1 MTRRDVDSLLS
12 DWDEVART
20 ARTPTPAM
28 RTSRVTAQGLAGL
41 PLMVVAALIVA
52 GIAVLARPI
61 GGPGGGSSPDASMA
75 AVAPVTDSADDGTL
89 RLVLTADRGTY
100 AEGDPITAIATV
112 EYLGPDARIDVF
124 TLHSAVVFS
133 LAEVGGDRSV
143 AGGQRTSCVQ
153 RTLTRGVPETYPWA
167 KSGGFDPADPGEDFV
182 EWYLTSGPEL
192 RLPAGTWR
200 LSVGFGG
207 SEGGCG
213 GLTHALT
220 AEVTVRVEA
229 ATTVSP
235 GPSSEAVTPPPGSPT
250 VGPPA
255 VTVTCGRIASVPC
268 GGLLAILAADHAD
281 QLSAAVRIVVDDPCP
296 PTADCDR
303 TYPFEAMAVVIPP
316 GGIDGAAVYLAT
328 GKDGPDDV
336 AAHDGAIPYWIAAQ
350 VDAPGPAPEPIAL
363 LTDEPP
369 RDPGETPA
377 ACPAALLEGRLV
389 LDERWGPAVQG
400 TGPESPIV
408 RVVWPFGYTARVD
421 ALGIALVGADGV
433 AIAHLGDVLAI
444 GGGGHPAGGF
454 GACGDVTRVDPDA
467 P

>member
-1 MTRRDVDSLLS
+1 MTRRDVDSLLR

-20 ARTPTPAM
+20 AQTPTPAM
-28 RTSRVTAQGLAGL
+28 RTSRVTAPGLAGL
-41 PLMVVAALIVA
+41 PLMALAAVIVI
-52 GIAVLARPI
+52 GIAVYTRPM

-75 AVAPVTDSADDGTL
+75 AVAPVTDTADDGTL

-100 AEGDPITAIATV
+100 AEGDAIVAVAAV
-112 EYLGPDARIDVF
+112 EYLGPDARIEVF
-124 TLHSAVVFS
+124 TAHSAVVFT

-143 AGGQRTSCVQ
+143 AGGTRTSCVQ
-153 RTLTRGVPETYPWA
+153 RTFTRGVPETYPWA
-167 KSGGFDPADPGEDFV
+167 KSGGYDPADPGEDFV

-207 SEGGCG
+207 SEGECG
-213 GLTHALT
+213 GLTHALS
-220 AEVTVRVEA
+220 AGVTVKVEPATA
-229 ATTVSP
+229 ASP
-235 GPSSEAVTPPPGSPT
+235 ANPSSLPSPTGGPSA
-250 VGPPA
+250 
-255 VTVTCGRIASVPC
+255 TVTCGRIESVAC

-281 QLSAAVRIVVDDPCP
+281 QLSAAVRIVVDDTCP
-296 PTADCDR
+296 PAAICDR
-303 TYPFEAMAVVIPP
+303 SYPFLAMAVVVPP
-316 GGIDGAAVYLAT
+316 GGIEGASVYLAT

-336 AAHDGAIPYWIAAQ
+336 AAHDGAIPDWIAAQ
-350 VDAPGPAPEPIAL
+350 VHAPGPAPEPIAL
-363 LTDEPP
+363 LTGEPP
-369 RDPGETPA
+369 REPGETPG

-421 ALGIALVGADGV
+421 ALGIALVGADGMAV
-433 AIAHLGDVLAI
+433 AHLGDMLAI
-444 GGGGHPAGGF
+444 GGGEHPAGGF
-454 GACGDVTRVDPDA
+454 GACGDVMRVDPDA